1 MGRNAPT
8 EEKRKQDDAT
18 LQIIFDYVQWRV
30 QGGGFTGVIT
40 PPLVAEICLCSN
52 SNFSPTGAIPP
63 PPLSGPPWPSP
74 PPLQKILYPRLM
86 WSTMFTLNMHARIRK
101 QTYENRASHTS
112 PKVDNSTTDTKEDN
126 TMKIVSYFL
135 M

>member
-1 MGRNAPT
+1 MGHNAPT

-18 LQIIFDYVQWRV
+18 LPIILDYVV
-30 QGGGFTGVIT
+30 NNVY
-40 PPLVAEICLCSN
+40 PEHACKN
-52 SNFSPTGAIPP
+52 
-63 PPLSGPPWPSP
+63 
-74 PPLQKILYPRLM
+74 QKTNI
-86 WSTMFTLNMHARIRK
+86 
-101 QTYENRASHTS
+101 YENRASHTS